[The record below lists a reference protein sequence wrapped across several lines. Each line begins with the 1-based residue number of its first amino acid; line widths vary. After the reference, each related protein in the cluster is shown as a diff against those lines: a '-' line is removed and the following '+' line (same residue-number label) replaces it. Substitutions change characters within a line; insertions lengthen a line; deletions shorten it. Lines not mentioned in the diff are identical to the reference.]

1 MLDGN
6 YITTTALFRTSMTP
20 VAVIQFYTNLL
31 KNYPHQIS
39 SFGEHADTIL
49 PARAPEAL
57 QHVPPVF
64 ASGTGSDPQAAN
76 YFYTEYSFGQNDVG
90 IAVDARQPNGPT
102 YVYQDWHLLKQRSR
116 LATERVVVRYCR
128 HRS

>member
-102 YVYQDWHLLKQRSR
+102 YVYQEMLTQ
-116 LATERVVVRYCR
+116 
-128 HRS
+128 